1 MVKFYQ
7 IVVKKVEKF
16 YVNKRPLDVV
26 FLKKVCMNKK
36 YIVKENTEFNEII
49 NTGNKISN
57 NEFIIFY
64 KNKKEQTPK
73 FGITAP
79 KKIGNAIIRNKC
91 KRQLRNMVIS
101 NNLLFKNYNNYIIII
116 RKGFL
121 INSFKENEKSLINL
135 IGGLNEQ

>member
-1 MVKFYQ
+1 MWF
-7 IVVKKVEKF
+7 
-16 YVNKRPLDVV
+16 
-26 FLKKVCMNKK
+26 FLKKVCINKK

-49 NTGNKISN
+49 NTGNIISN
-57 NEFIIFY
+57 TEFIIFY
-64 KNKKEQTPK
+64 KNKKEKNPK

-79 KKIGNAIIRNKC
+79 KKIGNAVIRNKC